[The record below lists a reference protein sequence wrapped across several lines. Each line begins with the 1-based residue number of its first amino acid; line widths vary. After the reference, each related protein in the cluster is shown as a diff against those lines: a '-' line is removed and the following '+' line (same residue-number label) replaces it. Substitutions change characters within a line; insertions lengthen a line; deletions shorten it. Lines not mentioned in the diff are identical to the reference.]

1 MKKKRDKEN
10 KHYKE
15 YLKNVIQREK
25 QKDMLFDEPNVELDL
40 PESVRVIHGEELNGN
55 DG

>member
-1 MKKKRDKEN
+1 VITIKKDKEN
-10 KHYKE
+10 KHYKA
-15 YLKNVIQREK
+15 YLKSVIQKEK
-25 QKDMLFDEPNVELDL
+25 QEDFDKPNVELDL